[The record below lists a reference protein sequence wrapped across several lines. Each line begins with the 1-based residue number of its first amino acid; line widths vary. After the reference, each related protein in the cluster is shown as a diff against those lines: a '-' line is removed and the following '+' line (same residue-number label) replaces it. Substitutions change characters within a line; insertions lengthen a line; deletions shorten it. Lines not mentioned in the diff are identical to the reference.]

1 MKHFLSVL
9 PLVLFLTGCQK
20 QVSEKR
26 KPVKKIETLRQDQG
40 KRNKKG
46 TPPVGLKTK
55 ILRKGPKDAAMPEIG
70 HTVTV
75 QYTGWIANEDKTP
88 GRQIDSSIERGQPLE
103 FTIGLHQVIKGFE
116 EGIMLMKIGEKRRLI
131 IAPELGYGKHGVGF
145 FIPPDSTLIFDVEL
159 LKIS

>member
-1 MKHFLSVL
+1 MKYQLSIL
-9 PLVLFLTGCQK
+9 LFFLFLTGCQK

-40 KRNKKG
+40 NRNKKI
-46 TPPVGLKTK
+46 TPSVGLKTK
-55 ILRKGPKDAAMPEIG
+55 ILRKGPKDAPIPDIG

-75 QYTGWIANEDKTP
+75 QYTGWIANEDETP

-116 EGIMLMKIGEKRRLI
+116 EGIMPMKIGEKRRLI
-131 IAPELGYGKHGVGF
+131 IAPELGYGKREQ
-145 FIPPDSTLIFDVEL
+145 DSNLPENL
-159 LKIS
+159 ANKKYLSE